1 MTSAFQALIKLNLM
15 LLSPS
20 IKCML
25 QHDLFPTMEQL
36 TSLDIEYGVAC
47 GWKDSDSSQRRSKD
61 SVK

>member
-1 MTSAFQALIKLNLM
+1 MFQALIKLNLM

-20 IKCML
+20 MKCML
-25 QHDLFPTMEQL
+25 QHDLIPTMEEL

-61 SVK
+61 